1 MLPSPMLLRRRKIPV
16 KVKNKKEIPISELI
30 SKRRGSVMVAQGFRS
45 LFFRVVFIA
54 LAGYLLFTQVFLI
67 TQAHG
72 YDMFPSIRD
81 GDLVIAFRVYDDYQK
96 NDVIVCNIGGK
107 QSVLRILARAGD
119 VVTIG
124 DQGNVQVNGTNQGG
138 DIMYPTYARETGI
151 EYPFRVPEGTVFV
164 LGDYRTQTKDS
175 RDVGPIPVEEIDAK
189 VITILRRR
197 GL

>member
-1 MLPSPMLLRRRKIPV
+1 MKKRKEKDIPLSDIIAKRRSDVLLR
-16 KVKNKKEIPISELI
+16 
-30 SKRRGSVMVAQGFRS
+30 QGFGALLLRVIVIAVAAYI
-45 LFFRVVFIA
+45 LFS
-54 LAGYLLFTQVFLI
+54 QVFLI

-107 QSVLRILARAGD
+107 QSVLRILAREGD

-124 DQGNVQVNGTNQGG
+124 DQGTVQVNGTNQGG
-138 DIMYPTYARETGI
+138 DIMYPTYAKEGI